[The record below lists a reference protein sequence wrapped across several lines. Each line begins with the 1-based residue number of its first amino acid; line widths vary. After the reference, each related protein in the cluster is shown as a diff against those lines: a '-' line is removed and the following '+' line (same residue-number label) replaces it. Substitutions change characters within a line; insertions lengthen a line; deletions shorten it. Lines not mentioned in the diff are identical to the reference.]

1 MWHNLFLLF
10 RWGGPTDLLPL
21 GFTNITLQDISPI
34 NSCER
39 AYYYLGLFLGV
50 HNVGGGSYARG
61 DGGGGGHAGG
71 GGDAGGQ
78 VRLAGEALD
87 ADPVPLRDIL
97 VLQRG
102 VVALQTKISCDTK
115 FWTDMQI
122 AEWRSRPEQ
131 GRLAGGPEPV
141 LMSGSSLDEKELFKH
156 W

>member
-1 MWHNLFLLF
+1 MGRAN
-10 RWGGPTDLLPL
+10 RSLPL
-21 GFTNITLQDISPI
+21 GFTNKTLQDISQI

-61 DGGGGGHAGG
+61 DGGGGSHAGG

-102 VVALQTKISCDTK
+102 IVALQTKKVVIQNFEPTCRLQSEGAGRSKDV
-115 FWTDMQI
+115 WPE
-122 AEWRSRPEQ
+122 ARSR
-131 GRLAGGPEPV
+131 
-141 LMSGSSLDEKELFKH
+141 F
-156 W
+156 